1 MNTHIRSTDRRS
13 VCVYMGSRSGH
24 APHWQQLAEA
34 VGEGIAQRGW
44 RLVYGGGRTGLMGAC
59 ASAALAAGGEVVG
72 VIPDHLVER
81 EVAHTGLTELLR
93 VPDMH
98 TRKAQMAARSDGF
111 VTLPGG
117 IGTFEE
123 FFETWTWRY
132 LGLHQKP
139 IGLLNHAGFF
149 DPLLQF
155 LDNTV
160 EAGFLNAETRATLI
174 SAGTSDEL
182 LDALFD

>member
-1 MNTHIRSTDRRS
+1 MTTATAPSI
-13 VCVYMGSRSGH
+13 CVYMGSRSGH
-24 APHWQQLAEA
+24 QPHWQAAAEA
-34 VGEGIAQRGW
+34 MGAAIAERGW
-44 RLVYGGGRTGLMGAC
+44 RLIYGGGRTGLMGAC
-59 ASAALAAGGEVVG
+59 ASAALNAGGEVVG
-72 VIPDHLVER
+72 VIPDHLVAR
-81 EVAHTGLTELLR
+81 EVAHEGLTKLLR

-98 TRKAQMAARSDGF
+98 TRKAQMAARSDAF
-111 VTLPGG
+111 IVLPGG

-139 IGLLNHAGFF
+139 VGVLNHERFF

-160 EAGFLNAETRATLI
+160 SAGFLDDTTRASLI
-174 SAGTSDEL
+174 SADSCDAL
-182 LDALFD
+182 LDRLF

>member
-1 MNTHIRSTDRRS
+1 MNSHTRPLEGRS
-13 VCVYMGSRSGH
+13 VCVYMGSRSGR

-34 VGEGIAQRGW
+34 VGEGIARRGG
-44 RLVYGGGRTGLMGAC
+44 RLVYGGGNTGLMGAC
-59 ASAALAAGGEVVG
+59 ASAALAAGGEVIG
-72 VIPDHLVER
+72 VIPGHLVER
-81 EVAHTGLTELLR
+81 EVAHTGLTELIT

-98 TRKAQMAARSDGF
+98 TRKAQMAAASDAF

-132 LGLHQKP
+132 LDLHRKP
-139 IGLLNHAGFF
+139 IGLLNHEHFF

-160 EAGFLNAETRATLI
+160 EAGFLNAETCATLI
-174 SAGTSDEL
+174 SADTPDDL